1 MFLPV
6 LLVRDFGIWGYV
18 VFVVPNVLGAAAMGW
33 VLRSPSAS
41 VALVHHHQAA
51 CALFSLVTMSFQ
63 AFFFMFLLGN
73 GAFRP
78 AAVWVCLVPMA
89 AAVVGCGGRTATRL
103 LGAGALLAFS
113 LVAFAAYLLRGEPAI
128 IASTGARSI
137 EVAWLAPVCA
147 FGFGL
152 CPYLDLTFHR
162 ARRALPGSSSP
173 AAFGVGFGVF
183 FLAMILFTLA
193 YSAWIDDAIR
203 GGRPDLRGPRV
214 LVLAHLVGQLLY
226 TFVLHLRE
234 TEPFV
239 KTPRRAAPGTAL
251 AALLTVLASVLLA
264 VAVMGAG
271 TTASG
276 WVGGLSSGE
285 LTYRLFMAFYG
296 LVFPAYV
303 WLCVIPTRDEPVAAA
318 IGGRHAGP
326 PRQKLLLWC
335 FAVGLAAPMYWM
347 AFIERQTWWLVPGL
361 GVVLVARLFLPRR
374 AGLAPA

>member
-18 VFVVPNVLGAAAMGW
+18 VFAVPNVLGAGAMGW
-33 VLRSPSAS
+33 VLRTPSAS
-41 VALVHHHQAA
+41 VSLVHHHQAA
-51 CALFSLVTMSFQ
+51 CALFSLVTMAFQ

-103 LGAGALLAFS
+103 MGAGSLLAFS

-128 IASTGARSI
+128 IDSAEARPVG
-137 EVAWLAPVCA
+137 VAWLAPVCA

-162 ARRALPGSSSP
+162 ARRALPGVSAP
-173 AAFGVGFGVF
+173 VAFGVGFGVF
-183 FLAMILFTLA
+183 FLVMILFTLA
-193 YSAWIDDAIR
+193 YSRWIDEAVR

-214 LVLAHLVGQLLY
+214 LVLAHIVGQLLY

-234 TEPFV
+234 AEPFV

-251 AALLTVLASVLLA
+251 AALLTVLAAALLA

-303 WLCVIPTRDEPVAAA
+303 WLCVIPTRNESAEPAV
-318 IGGRHAGP
+318 GGLHAGP
-326 PRQKLLLWC
+326 PRQKLLLWW
-335 FAVGLAAPMYWM
+335 FSVGLAAPMYWM

-361 GVVLVARLFLPRR
+361 GVVLLARLFLPRR
-374 AGLAPA
+374 ARLAPA